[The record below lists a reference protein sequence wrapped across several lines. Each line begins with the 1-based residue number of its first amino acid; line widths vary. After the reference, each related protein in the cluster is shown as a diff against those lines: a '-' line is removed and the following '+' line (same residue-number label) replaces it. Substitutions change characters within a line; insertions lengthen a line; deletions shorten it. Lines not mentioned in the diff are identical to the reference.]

1 MATVSNT
8 TKRASS
14 LVPGI
19 GQSLDKILGQDV
31 IVEKVWIGD
40 RSMDGEQRTIV
51 LITLADGSLFHAW
64 SDSLAEKIAEIPS
77 AEFPLTF
84 KFVKAT
90 TRRGFSVL
98 TFE

>member
-14 LVPGI
+14 FAPGI

-31 IVEKVWIGD
+31 IVEKVWIGE
-40 RSMDGEQRTIV
+40 RSMEGEQRPIV
-51 LITLADGSLFHAW
+51 LITLSDGSLFHAW
-64 SDSLAEKIAEIPS
+64 SDSLAEKIAEIPTS
-77 AEFPLTF
+77 EFPLTF
-84 KFVKAT
+84 KFVKSV
-90 TRRGFSVL
+90 TRRGFNVY